1 MSNFKQ
7 CLGFEVDSIF
17 DLWHIVKSQGFQHFT
32 NVTHW
37 VSYQRKTWKI
47 IIETSLEHLVFV
59 CKYLAILKK
68 RFGLAVDE
76 YSKLDHIIWI
86 WNHRACQYEI
96 IITYHKN
103 INLSGM
109 TTDSFSFDTEIK
121 ELKITKQI
129 SNWMR
134 ILEIG
139 CKCQTAE
146 GLVLWK
152 HLPAAIRYQDT
163 LLISPLIFCSASVL
177 WSSLSLSYVL
187 ISPGSISKLEHS
199 Y

>member
-1 MSNFKQ
+1 
-7 CLGFEVDSIF
+7 
-17 DLWHIVKSQGFQHFT
+17 
-32 NVTHW
+32 
-37 VSYQRKTWKI
+37 
-47 IIETSLEHLVFV
+47 
-59 CKYLAILKK
+59 
-68 RFGLAVDE
+68 
-76 YSKLDHIIWI
+76 
-86 WNHRACQYEI
+86 
-96 IITYHKN
+96 
-103 INLSGM
+103 M

-121 ELKITKQI
+121 EIKITKQI

-163 LLISPLIFCSASVL
+163 LLISPLIFCSASIL

-187 ISPGSISKLEHS
+187 ISPRSISKLEHS
-199 Y
+199 YQKTSKGWAELIANCLFSYSTLAEMAHVCLIFGRGHVLVTSFAHSTFKFFTSHLSVYSMWCLFVGVIYLQVGKNCYF